1 MQTKAIHRKV
11 QEIVDSGN
19 YGIRC
24 ILASF
29 MVLGWSF
36 VA

>member
-1 MQTKAIHRKV
+1 MQTKAIHREV
-11 QEIVDSGN
+11 QDIVDGGN

-36 VA
+36 VV

>member
-1 MQTKAIHRKV
+1 MQTKAIHREV
-11 QEIVDSGN
+11 QDIVDGGN
-19 YGIRC
+19 YGIAR
-24 ILASF
+24 ILPSF